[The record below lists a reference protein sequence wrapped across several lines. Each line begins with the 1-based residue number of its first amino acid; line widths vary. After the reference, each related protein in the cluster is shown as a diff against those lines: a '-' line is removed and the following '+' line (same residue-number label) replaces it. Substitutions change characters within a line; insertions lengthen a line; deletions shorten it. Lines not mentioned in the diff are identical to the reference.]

1 MDQFPPYPP
10 GEDDDHDDL
19 AALDFSAPDEGSGS
33 GFDAFDDYTAYADD
47 NAEDGWSTADPTA
60 EDEGSDEP
68 ETPIFVV
75 TNPPGTVSVS
85 AFIDGRV
92 HRVDLS
98 AKVAD
103 MTESE
108 LADEIVVIAGL
119 ARDKARSAQFVFI
132 SEVMQQL
139 GPNAAETNEFL
150 GRTMGLPSPDEAQ
163 NEEARVFSTRYA
175 SNHE

>member
-19 AALDFSAPDEGSGS
+19 AALDFSAPDEGTESGL
-33 GFDAFDDYTAYADD
+33 DAFDDYTTY
-47 NAEDGWSTADPTA
+47 AEDNGEEAWSTADPTA
-60 EDEGSDEP
+60 EDDGSDEP

-98 AKVAD
+98 AKVAE

-108 LADEIVVIAGL
+108 LADEIVVIARL
-119 ARDKARSAQFVFI
+119 AREKARSAQFVFI

-150 GRTMGLPSPDEAQ
+150 GRTMGLPSPGEAE